1 METIDCKA
9 VSMTEFEVRRKAKE
23 FVTLYLAEG
32 SEAAGKYGLA
42 NILDPEKATEEDLM
56 FWQAEI
62 AKEFE
67 RKGFKLVKDED
78 GKVEAEEG
86 PACA

>member
-1 METIDCKA
+1 MNA
-9 VSMTEFEVRRKAKE
+9 MNEFEVRKKAKE
-23 FVTLYLAEG
+23 FVTIYLNEG
-32 SEAAGKYGLA
+32 SEAAGKYGLE
-42 NILDPEKATEEDLM
+42 NILDPSTATEDNLM

-62 AKEFE
+62 AKEFM
-67 RKGFKLVKDED
+67 RQGYTLTKDEE